1 MVRCLACT
9 QLSKGQNL
17 PGDEPLPWLGSS
29 SGRYKFCGAFGG
41 YLLPLVALN
50 LAHLALAAA
59 EILALAAALSFRFL
73 RGAAPRGG
81 SASRILPSCASKVPI
96 FSRIA
101 RARLS
106 CLTDS

>member
-1 MVRCLACT
+1 MTAAIDVA
-9 QLSKGQNL
+9 
-17 PGDEPLPWLGSS
+17 
-29 SGRYKFCGAFGG
+29 A

-59 EILALAAALSFRFL
+59 EILALAAALSFLFL

-81 SASRILPSCASKVPI
+81 SAPRILPSCPFKVSI
-96 FSRIA
+96 FCRIA
-101 RARLS
+101 TARLS